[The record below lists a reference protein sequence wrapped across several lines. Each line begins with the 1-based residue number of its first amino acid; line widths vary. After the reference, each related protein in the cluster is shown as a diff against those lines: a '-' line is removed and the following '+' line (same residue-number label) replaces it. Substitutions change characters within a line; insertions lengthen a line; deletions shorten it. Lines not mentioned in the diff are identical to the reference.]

1 MFFDY
6 RFWHFLT
13 RPFELASQLQTGTMR
28 HFNRRLYLVFLAGI
42 VLFVLRE
49 AWGMGT
55 ETLTSLMSD
64 NDDDRLHNR
73 KIRISCRHSTLVNPI
88 HSISYFWNRMDFIDT
103 YKNPI
108 SAAGPAASAH
118 RGRTS
123 YGKGDHIHRLC
134 IARRF
139 RQPFIPIIRSAC
151 RYSYGEL
158 VSNPVFEPIDNYKR
172 TDHHIAI

>member
-42 VLFVLRE
+42 IVFVLRE

-55 ETLTSLMSD
+55 ETLTSLMSTMSTTD
-64 NDDDRLHNR
+64 YIIARYASLAGTLLWSILYIAFHVFGIAWILSILT
-73 KIRISCRHSTLVNPI
+73 KIPYRQLVPLQVLI
-88 HSISYFWNRMDFIDT
+88 AGVLLMEKAIIFIVF
-103 YKNPI
+103 
-108 SAAGPAASAH
+108 
-118 RGRTS
+118 
-123 YGKGDHIHRLC
+123 C

-139 RQPFIPIIRSAC
+139 SQPFIPIIRSTC

-158 VSNPVFEPIDNYKR
+158 VSNLVFEPINNYKR
-172 TDHHIAI
+172 TDHHVAI